1 MVGALGDTCILYF
14 INVPLSLPWLNP
26 HCSTGTWGGIGTFH
40 WAFPKSVEVRLGECF
55 GRMLTSLGMN
65 ELELNTWSSYVGE
78 LLSVAGSIL
87 CHEVGM

>member
-1 MVGALGDTCILYF
+1 MHIVFHQCASLLALVKSALQHRDM
-14 INVPLSLPWLNP
+14 
-26 HCSTGTWGGIGTFH
+26 GGIGTFH